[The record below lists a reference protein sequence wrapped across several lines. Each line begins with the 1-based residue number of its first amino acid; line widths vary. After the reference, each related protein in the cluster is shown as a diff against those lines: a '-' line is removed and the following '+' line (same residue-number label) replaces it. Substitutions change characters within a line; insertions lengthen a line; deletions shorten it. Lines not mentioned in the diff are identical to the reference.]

1 MEKDKCKEKL
11 KSAITQRDKAVVT
24 NMPLHGQFQTHLH
37 SDHIDKKTS
46 LFWLKDGRL
55 KGHTESEVFAIQDQ
69 AVKTKYIEKHIYRT
83 REDDKCRLCNEY
95 KETIHHITSGCPI
108 YAQILYLMRHNN
120 VARYIHHRIASSFSL
135 LEDTSVA
142 WYNHEPLPVIENDV
156 IKVLWDFDI
165 ETDKHVTSNRPDIV
179 IVDKKEKSLKLI
191 DVSIPNDINIVSK
204 RIEKIEK
211 YANLSI
217 ELKELW
223 GMKTVETIP
232 LVIGCTG
239 TVDKKIVDYVD
250 KIPGPIKYW

>member
-1 MEKDKCKEKL
+1 
-11 KSAITQRDKAVVT
+11 
-24 NMPLHGQFQTHLH
+24 MPLHGQFQTHLH

-46 LFWLKDGRL
+46 LLWLKDGRL

-69 AVKTKYIEKHIYRT
+69 AVKTKYIEKHIYST

-108 YAQILYLMRHNN
+108 YAQSLYLMRHNN

-142 WYNHEPLPVIENDV
+142 WYNHKPLPVIENDV
-156 IKVLWDFDI
+156 IKVLWDFNI
-165 ETDKHVTSNRPDIV
+165 QTDKHVTSNRPDIV

-204 RIEKIEK
+204 KIEKIEK

-217 ELKELW
+217 GLKELW
-223 GMKTVETIP
+223 GMKTVEIIP

-239 TVDKKIVDYVD
+239 TVDKKFVDYVNKFPVQLSTGELQ
-250 KIPGPIKYW
+250 KITILGTCYIVRRFLSSCV